1 MKLNNKTIF
10 IIIFAIILIV
20 VLAIVGTRFL
30 KKPATVDTSNLPIE
44 EKVKNGT
51 ALKQG
56 NYELKDLK
64 ISSSGSLNKVT
75 GKITNTTNNTRSAEL
90 KLLMS
95 NATKAQLLGTST
107 IVIENIAGNDTK
119 DFEISLVG
127 SYSDIDTYEIRVN
140 DYVAPATQEVQTTE
154 PTE

>member
-1 MKLNNKTIF
+1 M
-10 IIIFAIILIV
+10 
-20 VLAIVGTRFL
+20 
-30 KKPATVDTSNLPIE
+30 
-44 EKVKNGT
+44 
-51 ALKQG
+51 KQG

-140 DYVAPATQEVQTTE
+140 DYVAPATQEVLTQ